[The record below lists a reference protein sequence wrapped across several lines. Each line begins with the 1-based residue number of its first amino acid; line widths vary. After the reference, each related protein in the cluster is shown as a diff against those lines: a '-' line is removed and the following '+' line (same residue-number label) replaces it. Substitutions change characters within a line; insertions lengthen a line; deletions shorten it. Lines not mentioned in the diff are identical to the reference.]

1 LSQEAPPA
9 GAIKIMN
16 PASEPNVH
24 NLVTHPNP
32 DRTALMNEPIR
43 NPRGTL
49 QLRTLAMPA
58 DTNPSGDIFGGWLM
72 SQMDLGGAIM
82 AKELTRGRVV
92 TVAVDAMNF
101 HLPVAVGDVVCC
113 YGECVHVGRTSIK
126 IKVEVW
132 VKKVTSEPIGERYC
146 VTEAS
151 FSYVAVDTSKRP
163 RVIQREHNPELEEA
177 LARIAAQSSASTA
190 G

>member
-1 LSQEAPPA
+1 MSDA
-9 GAIKIMN
+9 
-16 PASEPNVH
+16 
-24 NLVTHPNP
+24 
-32 DRTALMNEPIR
+32 IR

-82 AKELTRGRVV
+82 AKELSRGRIV
-92 TVAVDAMNF
+92 TVAVDGMSF

-113 YGECVHVGRTSIK
+113 YGECVHVGRTSMK

-146 VTEAS
+146 VTEAT
-151 FSYVAVDTSKRP
+151 FSYVAVDSSKRP
-163 RVIQREHNPELEEA
+163 RVIPRDNNAELDEV
-177 LARIAAQSSASTA
+177 LASLGTA
-190 G
+190 

>member
-1 LSQEAPPA
+1 
-9 GAIKIMN
+9 M
-16 PASEPNVH
+16 
-24 NLVTHPNP
+24 
-32 DRTALMNEPIR
+32 
-43 NPRGTL
+43 
-49 QLRTLAMPA
+49 
-58 DTNPSGDIFGGWLM
+58 
-72 SQMDLGGAIM
+72 
-82 AKELTRGRVV
+82 
-92 TVAVDAMNF
+92 
-101 HLPVAVGDVVCC
+101 
-113 YGECVHVGRTSIK
+113 HVGRTSIK